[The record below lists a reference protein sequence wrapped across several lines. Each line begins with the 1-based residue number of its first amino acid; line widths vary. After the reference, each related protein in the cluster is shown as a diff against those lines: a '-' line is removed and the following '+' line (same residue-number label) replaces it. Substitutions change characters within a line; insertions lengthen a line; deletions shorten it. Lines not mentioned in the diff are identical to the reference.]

1 MTFYFYKSQ
10 IFYILCFLIIPRY
23 TYLLQSEENFLRKL
37 KEQNDICYKYEG
49 FSFVYIGNYEGKEK
63 E

>member
-1 MTFYFYKSQ
+1 MIFYFYK

-37 KEQNDICYKYEG
+37 KEQNDICYKYQG
-49 FSFVYIGNYEGKEK
+49 LSFVYFGNYEGKED